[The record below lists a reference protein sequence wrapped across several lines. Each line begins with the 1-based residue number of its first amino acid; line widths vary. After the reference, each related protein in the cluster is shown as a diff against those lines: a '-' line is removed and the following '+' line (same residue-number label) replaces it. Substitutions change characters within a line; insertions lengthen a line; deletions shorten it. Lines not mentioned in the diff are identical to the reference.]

1 MFSEFGSVC
10 DLPEIP
16 PASRDCGDG
25 TGNLKSE
32 TNRFNMSSHLL
43 KELMAR
49 SSVDSR
55 KKAERLLK
63 SGDMLFLYQ
72 EKEIL
77 NALFHDKKTGRIQT
91 SISVNGDHAVCE
103 CENESDWCIHK
114 TAASIHYLKCSEMN
128 SLEPLPN
135 TSYGGLKVQN
145 FDKISIDNGEK
156 NGRLEIWIEEEP
168 PHAPSK
174 WVKCFI
180 SIRLFYGGRQY
191 TGNMNN
197 LRQLNFG
204 QGIGSG
210 LKIDVFSPQEKQII
224 RFLSL
229 NAEPDGQKLELDA
242 ETVSEL
248 FHCLIEFDSCFYNK
262 GYSKKS
268 ASSELDFSSY
278 SKPIH
283 HNFFVQREPATV
295 VLSYN
300 KIGDIYKLQPALF
313 TSSGLKPLK
322 NFRMLAGRSGCWIG
336 IGLDYW
342 WHPGVVDLL
351 WLRSFLLSGGG
362 KYSKAEAFKI
372 IAFANN
378 NGVREIQSKLK
389 NSLSI
394 KKCIPNY
401 NAFFDEDMKFILSLQ
416 FVYGDKVFYPGGA
429 NTSGSGKYGW
439 KRDRKMENTY
449 EMELLSLGFRK
460 SLDEKPNLYTLDSPE
475 ITGLFID
482 KVVTKWY
489 TEKREMLFS
498 ADFADIVNGKYGI
511 PDMVFYCS
519 IVNESSSV
527 VELSY
532 SFSAGNTHYAATWK
546 EILNLIKKKK
556 RYLYKKGGIVGK
568 IDNKLSKFVFATAD
582 FTQIDKEDDEIL
594 RIPKS
599 SLLYWGQE
607 FEKLTEMLPLAVKE
621 LQADINPNKRDN
633 SDAIVSEKRPFL
645 PKQTFFKG
653 TLRSYQ
659 EEGVKWIRKMLANN
673 LNTILADEMGLGKT
687 IQTISLLC
695 RNKEEFPETPP
706 SLVLCPSSLV
716 ENWQM
721 EFSKFSPKLDILM
734 LRGIQRKKHYG
745 KIKDA
750 DVIITSYTIAGR
762 DLDEL
767 KKHRFKYVILDEA
780 QHIKNP
786 STVNAVTSKA
796 LDSECKLVLT
806 GTPLENTPTEL
817 WSIFDFLHP
826 KMLGSL
832 NAFKHRYAG
841 IHNDESMQ
849 HDLAARTAPFI
860 LRRKKDDVE
869 PDLPNKVVQTLYCE
883 MSQSQRELYE
893 DFRQEGMSRFG
904 KLVKGGK
911 NSRFDLFTNLLRL
924 RQICCHPSL
933 LINAGMDVPEMESAK
948 TDLLQELLLESIDSG
963 HKVLVFSQ
971 FTSFLAIIRKW
982 LVNRAIPFE
991 YLDGSTKDRLQ
1002 KVNHFNDSPDI
1013 PVFLLS
1019 LKAGGV
1025 GLNLTSADRV
1035 IIYDPWW
1042 NPAVE
1047 AQATDRTH
1055 RIGQKRNV
1063 YSMKL
1068 VVKDSIE
1075 EKILKLQKKKQKI
1088 FQNLVDNQSTSLKTL
1103 SDEDIEFL
1111 LE

>member
-1 MFSEFGSVC
+1 MSV
-10 DLPEIP
+10 
-16 PASRDCGDG
+16 
-25 TGNLKSE
+25 K
-32 TNRFNMSSHLL
+32 LL
-43 KELMAR
+43 KQLM
-49 SSVDSR
+49 SQSTPESR
-55 KKAERLLK
+55 KKAEILLK
-63 SGDMLFLYQ
+63 SGNLLFLYQ
-72 EKEIL
+72 EGDNL
-77 NALFHDKKTGRIQT
+77 NAVFHDKKAGRIKT
-91 SISVNGDHAVCE
+91 LISLDGDHSDGENPDCE
-103 CENESDWCIHK
+103 CDDESSWCIHK
-114 TAASIHYLKCSEMN
+114 TAGAMHFLKCSDMLDSN
-128 SLEPLPN
+128 PLLKPG
-135 TSYGGLKVQN
+135 YGGLK
-145 FDKISIDNGEK
+145 FDTLDKLFVYKGLQE
-156 NGRLEIWIEEEP
+156 GRAEIWIEEEP

-174 WVKCFI
+174 WEKCIVGVK
-180 SIRLFYGGRQY
+180 LFYGKREY
-191 TGNMNN
+191 SGNMNN

-204 QGIGSG
+204 KGIGSG
-210 LKIDVFSPQEKQII
+210 LSIDEFSSHEKQII
-224 RFLSL
+224 RFLALYS
-229 NAEPDGQKLELDA
+229 EPDGQKLQLDA
-242 ETVSEL
+242 ETTAEL
-248 FHCLIEFDSCFYNK
+248 FHCLIGFERCFYNK
-262 GYSKKS
+262 PFQKNSL
-268 ASSELDFSSY
+268 SSELGNSSY
-278 SKPIH
+278 STPLKN
-283 HNFFVQREPATV
+283 NFFVHGESAEI

-300 KIGDIYKLQPALF
+300 RIGEVFKLQPALM
-313 TSSGLKPLK
+313 TQSGLKPVK

-336 IGLDYW
+336 IGADYW
-342 WHPGVVDLL
+342 WQPGTVDLM
-351 WLRSFLLSGGG
+351 WLRSFILSGTG
-362 KYSKAEAFKI
+362 KYSEEEASKI
-372 IAFANN
+372 ISNAGS
-378 NGVREIQSKLK
+378 NGVKAIKSKLK
-389 NSLSI
+389 NSLST
-394 KKCIPNY
+394 KKCIPSY
-401 NAFFDEDMKFILSLQ
+401 NSFFDEEKQFHLYLK
-416 FVYGDKVFYPGGA
+416 FVYGDQILPIGGP

-439 KRDRKMENTY
+439 KRDRKQENAY
-449 EMELLSLGFRK
+449 EAELLTLGFRK
-460 SLDEKPNLYTLDSPE
+460 NLDHTSLFTLDSPE
-475 ITGLFID
+475 TAALFLD

-489 TEKREMLFS
+489 AEKREMLFS

-511 PDMVFYCS
+511 PDLVFYCS
-519 IVNESSSV
+519 IVNESSSM

-556 RYLYKKGGIVGK
+556 TYLYKNEGIVGK
-568 IDNKLSKFVFATAD
+568 IDNKLSNFVSATAD
-582 FTQIDKEDDEIL
+582 FTQIDKADDEIL

-607 FEKLTEMLPLAVKE
+607 FEKLTEMLPLAVRE
-621 LQADINPNKRDN
+621 LQAELNPEKRDN
-633 SDAIVSEKRPFL
+633 SDVMVPEKVPFL
-645 PKQTFFKG
+645 SKQTFFKG

-659 EEGVKWIRKMLANN
+659 EDGVKWIRKMLANN
-673 LNTILADEMGLGKT
+673 LNSILADEMGLGKT
-687 IQTISLLC
+687 IQTIAILC
-695 RNKEEFPETPP
+695 KNKEEFPETPP

-721 EFSKFSPKLDILM
+721 EFAKFAPKLDILM
-734 LRGIQRKKHYG
+734 LTGIKRKKNYG
-745 KIKDA
+745 KMKDA

-762 DLDEL
+762 DIDEL
-767 KKHRFKYVILDEA
+767 KKHRFMYVILDEA

-796 LDSECKLVLT
+796 IDSEYKLVLT

-832 NAFKHRYAG
+832 NAFKNRYAG

-849 HDLAARTAPFI
+849 HDLASRTAPFI

-869 PDLPNKVVQTLYCE
+869 PDPPDKVVQTLYCD
-883 MSQSQRELYE
+883 MNQSQRKLYE
-893 DFRQEGMSRFG
+893 DFRQKGMAHFG
-904 KLVKGGK
+904 KLVKSGK

-933 LINAGMDVPEMESAK
+933 LINSGMDVPEMESAK

-991 YLDGSTKDRLQ
+991 YLDGSTKERLQ
-1002 KVNHFNDSPDI
+1002 KVNNFNDSQEI

-1055 RIGQKRNV
+1055 RIGQKKSV

-1088 FQNLVDNQSTSLKTL
+1088 FQNLVENQSTSLKNL